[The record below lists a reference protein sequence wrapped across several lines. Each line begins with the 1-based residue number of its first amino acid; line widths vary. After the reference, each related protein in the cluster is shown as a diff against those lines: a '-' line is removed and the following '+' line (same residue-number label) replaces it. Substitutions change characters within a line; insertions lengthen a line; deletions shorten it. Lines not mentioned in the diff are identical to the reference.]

1 MYADIRDR
9 LPGLPARTR
18 EQMVEFAGMSDG
30 ETDQVLKDWYANM
43 TINMANFADQL
54 QRVLSSMM

>member
-1 MYADIRDR
+1 
-9 LPGLPARTR
+9 
-18 EQMVEFAGMSDG
+18 MVEFAGMSDG